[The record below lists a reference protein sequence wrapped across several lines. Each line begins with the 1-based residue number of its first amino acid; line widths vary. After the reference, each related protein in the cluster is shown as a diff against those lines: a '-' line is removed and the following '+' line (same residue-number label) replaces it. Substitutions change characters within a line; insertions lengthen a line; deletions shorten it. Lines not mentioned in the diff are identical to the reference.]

1 MANKNMLEIVLARA
15 EQSKQD
21 KTKILNL
28 KTEALGDITVIVPP
42 FKKLTDWIDEVSD
55 MGETVSTWDITLAN
69 AELVF
74 DCTPFLK
81 GNFAQL
87 SEAYEEKEPP
97 MLTVRIFEAAN
108 AIGELN
114 DIAEKITSSIGA
126 NKAAIKNS

>member
-28 KTEALGDITVIVPP
+28 KTETLGDITVIVPP
-42 FKKLTDWIDEVSD
+42 FKKLASWIDEVSEL
-55 MGETVSTWDITLAN
+55 GEDVSTWDISLAN
-69 AELVF
+69 AQVVF

-81 GNFAQL
+81 DNFAQL
-87 SEAYEEKEPP
+87 SEAYEEKDPS
-97 MLTVRIFEAAN
+97 MLTVKIFEAAN

-114 DIAEKITSSIGA
+114 DIATRITSSIGA
-126 NKAAIKNS
+126 DKLAIKNS